1 MRPTKQQKTQLQIA
15 LLGMDE
21 RSCKIMS
28 MFFKGPCEGHAIVV
42 DEGNAN
48 VAIIDTR
55 FEHSKQLLEQ
65 SLEQGKMRA
74 IIVLSS
80 QVHDRINHDK
90 IMYLDKPISAD
101 PMFEALDW
109 AKDISEGKKR
119 ARPIHRPRFTAPKVP
134 ETAPLVQNNGIPII
148 PIISISTPQTPAD
161 TTSQAKP
168 QPIENIVD
176 HSKLAPE
183 NLSPSEQ
190 TQDPTENALTTT
202 AIKEHLSLQI
212 EEDEFSEFIGTVVDI
227 DLDDPAKQRTATYDP
242 EKYYQGYIQR
252 VFNQAITE
260 KNILQITLGWNP
272 LIILPESNQIWW
284 DADDKLLK
292 AVSDI
297 EINSKTVTVIP
308 LDPNDLDESTVPPE
322 KKQDMDAFLWKLS
335 LWSSRGR
342 YPQSID
348 INSPILLKRW
358 PNFTRNIVT
367 PHALRI
373 AALLIKE
380 GPDTMIGV
388 ANALN
393 IELRYVSVFVSAANS
408 LGLIRQIPRLTIDEV
423 VPPAVRKKTNAQ
435 KSILSK
441 ILNKLLGR

>member
-1 MRPTKQQKTQLQIA
+1 M
-15 LLGMDE
+15 
-21 RSCKIMS
+21 
-28 MFFKGPCEGHAIVV
+28 
-42 DEGNAN
+42 
-48 VAIIDTR
+48 
-55 FEHSKQLLEQ
+55 EQ
-65 SLEQGKMRA
+65 SLAQGKMRA

-80 QVHDRINHDK
+80 QVHDRISNDK
-90 IMYLDKPISAD
+90 IMYLDKPISAN

-119 ARPIHRPRFTAPKVP
+119 NKPSHSQRFPSAKSPEPAPSVQNNVTPIIPVPTPQTTP
-134 ETAPLVQNNGIPII
+134 ETATHINQQRSKSATDQHQPELAQENVK
-148 PIISISTPQTPAD
+148 PAEPTD
-161 TTSQAKP
+161 
-168 QPIENIVD
+168 D
-176 HSKLAPE
+176 H
-183 NLSPSEQ
+183 
-190 TQDPTENALTTT
+190 TENALTAT
-202 AIKEHLSLQI
+202 AIKQHLSLQI
-212 EEDEFSEFIGTVVDI
+212 EEDEFSDFIGTVVDI

-242 EKYYQGYIQR
+242 DKYYQGYIQR
-252 VFNQAITE
+252 AFNQAITE

-272 LIILPESNQIWW
+272 LIILPQSNQIWW

-308 LDPNDLDESTVPPE
+308 LDPNDLDESTVAPE

-342 YPQSID
+342 YPQTID
-348 INSPILLKRW
+348 IDSPILLKRW
-358 PNFTRNIVT
+358 PNFTRHIIT

-388 ANALN
+388 ANTLS
-393 IELRYVSVFVSAANS
+393 IELRYVSVFVSAASS
-408 LGLIRQIPRLTIDEV
+408 LGLIRQTPRLNIDEV
-423 VPPAVRKKTNAQ
+423 VPPVSRNKTNPQ
-435 KSILSK
+435 KRSILTK

>member
-42 DEGNAN
+42 DEGHAN

-65 SLEQGKMRA
+65 SLAQGKMRA

-80 QVHDRINHDK
+80 QVHDRISNDK
-90 IMYLDKPISAD
+90 IMYLDKPISAN

-119 ARPIHRPRFTAPKVP
+119 NKPSHSQRFPLAKSPEPAPSVQNNVTPIIPPQTTP
-134 ETAPLVQNNGIPII
+134 ETAAHINQQRSKSATDQPE
-148 PIISISTPQTPAD
+148 PA
-161 TTSQAKP
+161 QENVKP
-168 QPIENIVD
+168 AEPTDD
-176 HSKLAPE
+176 H
-183 NLSPSEQ
+183 
-190 TQDPTENALTTT
+190 TENALTAT
-202 AIKEHLSLQI
+202 AIKQHLSLQI
-212 EEDEFSEFIGTVVDI
+212 EEDEFSDFIGTVVDI

-242 EKYYQGYIQR
+242 DKYYQGYIQR
-252 VFNQAITE
+252 AFNQAIAE

-308 LDPNDLDESTVPPE
+308 LDPNDLDESTVAPE

-342 YPQSID
+342 YPKTID
-348 INSPILLKRW
+348 IDSPILLKRW
-358 PNFTRNIVT
+358 PNFTRHIIT

-388 ANALN
+388 ANTLS
-393 IELRYVSVFVSAANS
+393 IELRYVSVFVSAASS
-408 LGLIRQIPRLTIDEV
+408 LGLIRQTPRLNIDEV
-423 VPPAVRKKTNAQ
+423 VPPVSRNKTNPQ
-435 KSILSK
+435 KRSILTK